1 MPKLITPNMTP
12 SFLQTNI
19 FQLIRVNCVLCSTWE
34 KKNSNPFPHP
44 FTSTHQAV
52 EVSQGFHK
60 VYQRAKQMQRS
71 LANVL
76 DIKETE
82 PKKVVSKRILTV
94 HCEQKFT
101 LQKVL
106 FVPSSTARQQ
116 EIKLMWL

>member
-12 SFLQTNI
+12 SFLKKKKI
-19 FQLIRVNCVLCSTWE
+19 FQLIRVNCVLRSTQ

-52 EVSQGFHK
+52 EVSQGFHN

-76 DIKETE
+76 DIKETG

-106 FVPSSTARQQ
+106 FVPSSIAQQQ